1 MQYRIVPA
9 VTAPLLFAIAGL
21 SRPSPVLAQAASAPG
36 LTSAMTHLGALSRER
51 AARWAAARPVIHCAP
66 APLTE
71 RPGVAGEVARP
82 HVTPLEEA
90 FLDAAIAKRTFAVRG
105 KTLNRAR
112 R

>member
-51 AARWAAARPVIHCAP
+51 AARWAAARPVIH
-66 APLTE
+66 
-71 RPGVAGEVARP
+71 
-82 HVTPLEEA
+82 PLEEA